1 MRVADAQGPTNER
14 FVDLLAQA
22 LQQINEL
29 AEGQRRIAADLKR
42 ITALTSG

>member
-1 MRVADAQGPTNER
+1 MADAQGPTNEQI
-14 FVDLLAQA
+14 VDLLAQA

-42 ITALTSG
+42 IAAATSD